1 MNVSTGTIVKED
13 PMEKKNDEYQEY
25 KLREKMISRRHRN
38 LYRSMMKGRAER
50 TRDKKLL
57 IRKRLQIEKINKS
70 QTKEAA

>member
-1 MNVSTGTIVKED
+1 MKED
-13 PMEKKNDEYQEY
+13 PVEKKKDEYQEY

-57 IRKRLQIEKINKS
+57 IRKRLQIEKENNK
-70 QTKEAA
+70 QNKTRA

>member
-1 MNVSTGTIVKED
+1 MNVSAGTITKED
-13 PMEKKNDEYQEY
+13 PVEKKKDEYQEY

-57 IRKRLQIEKINKS
+57 IRKRLQIEKEKK
-70 QTKEAA
+70 KE